1 MISYIKGLITWKT
14 PTYVVVEAGG
24 IGYHVNISLQT
35 YAKIEPSETI
45 ILLTYQHITENSQT
59 LYGFAEEAERNLF
72 KLLISVSG
80 IGANTAQIVLS
91 SLNTDEIKSAIVSE
105 NDRIFS
111 SVKGIGPK
119 TAKRIILDLKDKVV
133 KDLGEETILLPQ
145 QDNTIRDEALSA
157 LVALGFNKIQVQKL
171 LNQLLKGVHR
181 FDNVEALIKAALKQ
195 LSS

>member
-1 MISYIKGLITWKT
+1 MISYIKGLVTWKT
-14 PTYVVVEAGG
+14 PTYVVLEAGG

-35 YAKIEPSETI
+35 YAKIEQSETI

-105 NDRIFS
+105 NDRVFS

-133 KDLGEETILLPQ
+133 KDLGEEIILLPQ

-157 LVALGFNKIQVQKL
+157 LIALGFNKIQVQKL
-171 LNQLLKGVHR
+171 LNQLLKGADR
-181 FDNVEALIKAALKQ
+181 FSTVEELIKAALKQ
-195 LSS
+195 LS

>member
-14 PTYVVVEAGG
+14 PTYIVVEAGG

-35 YAKIEPSETI
+35 YTKIEKSELITI
-45 ILLTYQHITENSQT
+45 LTYQHITENSQT

-80 IGANTAQIVLS
+80 IGSSTAQIVLS
-91 SLNTDEIKSAIVSE
+91 SLNTDEIKSAIVGE

-133 KDLGEETILLPQ
+133 KDLGEEIILLPQ

-157 LVALGFNKIQVQKL
+157 LIALGFNKIQVQKL
-171 LNQLLKGVHR
+171 LNQLLKSPEHFGT
-181 FDNVEALIKAALKQ
+181 VEALIKAALKQ
-195 LSS
+195 LS